1 MPWSI
6 YLHVAPTRSGF
17 SLQCDDFLAATR
29 RRSSDTSDTSS
40 SSSSEYE
47 AQVVA
52 PNLQQEIVP
61 FFNEEEAAPL
71 LAAPFLIQE
80 DSAPFL
86 KEDCSPSLEH
96 LTAARPR
103 PPHRRPPSG
112 KGRSPRGHQPGGEEE
127 GEEGGEGG
135 VVQATAALS
144 ELSDEEIVAEK
155 HFGEEREIFSEQGAG
170 VEEVES
176 GEEDDSLFWS
186 QEMLEGEEQTGHL
199 SGEGVRQRFYRT
211 RVVPGLG
218 LDGEE
223 GRGDTSS
230 LLDSLLSSIDLGRVG
245 GRVEFPELGRDLVT
259 LEESCPWDPVTM
271 VLEAPGPWGDNWQV
285 EGISQFQEQG
295 LAEEARR
302 QRVIP
307 EVVPFLVPQ
316 ASGQALAVIGGREVD
331 EVSELSEQSGQG
343 SLDFSTSGSSLRQD
357 DTIQVRT
364 VWPLQLAVSSR
375 TSWRKRSRLRSGR
388 RRPRSGRIWSAGH
401 LWCLGRRLSSSWRGP
416 RRARC
421 WPLLPALAPG
431 PTPDHAPGPSSWP
444 LLLAPAP
451 SPCSWRQ
458 KYSLPNW

>member
-1 MPWSI
+1 MTHKGVLSFKVIHKGNSLSVYLSKDMTSRPIQMMPWSI
-6 YLHVAPTRSGF
+6 YTHVAPTRSGF
-17 SLQCDDFLAATR
+17 SLQCDDFLATTR
-29 RRSSDTSDTSS
+29 QRSSDTSDTSS

-47 AQVVA
+47 AEVVA
-52 PNLQQEIVP
+52 PFLQQEVVP
-61 FFNEEEAAPL
+61 FFNQEEAAPL
-71 LAAPFLIQE
+71 LAAPFLSQE
-80 DSAPFL
+80 DAAPFL
-86 KEDCSPSLEH
+86 NEEASPSLEH

-112 KGRSPRGHQPGGEEE
+112 KGRSPRSHQPGLGGEEE
-127 GEEGGEGG
+127 GEEGGGIQSTGG
-135 VVQATAALS
+135 LS
-144 ELSDEEIVAEK
+144 ELSDEEEFVAEK
-155 HFGEEREIFSEQGAG
+155 HFGEEMDTFSEREAG

-230 LLDSLLSSIDLGRVG
+230 LLDSLLSSIELGRVG

-285 EGISQFQEQG
+285 EGISHFQEQG

-316 ASGQALAVIGGREVD
+316 ASGQALAVIGGRELD

-343 SLDFSTSGSSLRQD
+343 SLDFSTSGSSLGQD
-357 DTIQVRT
+357 DTIQVRA
-364 VWPLQLAVSSR
+364 VWPLQLALSSR
-375 TSWRKRSRLRSGR
+375 TSWRKRLRTRSGR
-388 RRPRSGRIWSAGH
+388 RRPRSARIWSATH
-401 LWCLGRRLSSSWRGP
+401 PWCLGRRLSFI
-416 RRARC
+416 
-421 WPLLPALAPG
+421 
-431 PTPDHAPGPSSWP
+431 
-444 LLLAPAP
+444 
-451 SPCSWRQ
+451 
-458 KYSLPNW
+458 